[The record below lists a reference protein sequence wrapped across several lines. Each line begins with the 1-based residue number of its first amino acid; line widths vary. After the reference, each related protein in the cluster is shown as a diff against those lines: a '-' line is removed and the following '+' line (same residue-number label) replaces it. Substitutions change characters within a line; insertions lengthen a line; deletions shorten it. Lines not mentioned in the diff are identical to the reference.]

1 MRIVIDTNVLIS
13 ALIRDSVT
21 RRIIVQS
28 GWEFYYPE
36 SSLHEIRKH
45 ENMILEKSGLSENE
59 YSKLL
64 HIMFSY
70 ITIVPMEQYV
80 SRLKEAE
87 KLLTADPDDVVFLAA
102 ALQIEG
108 SIIWSDDKDFDRQN
122 VIKNLKTKDMM
133 TLFYSK

>member
-13 ALIRDSVT
+13 ALIKDSAT

-36 SSLHEIRKH
+36 SSLHEIRRHK
-45 ENMILEKSGLSENE
+45 NMILEKSGLSENE

-70 ITIVPMEQYV
+70 ITIVPMEQYT
-80 SRLKEAE
+80 STLEEA
-87 KLLTADPDDVVFLAA
+87 KKILTSDPDDAVFIAA

-108 SIIWSDDKDFDRQN
+108 SIIWSDDRDFDKQN

-133 TLFYSK
+133 TLLNSG